1 MVLRIARSPLSIAE
15 FINNELILFSRQ
27 DCVRSIPS
35 LVDGLKPSHRKVLH
49 GCLRTNLTKESKD
62 VQLSG

>member
-35 LVDGLKPSHRKVLH
+35 LVDGLKPSQRKVLH
-49 GCLRTNLTKESKD
+49 GCLRRNLTK
-62 VQLSG
+62 